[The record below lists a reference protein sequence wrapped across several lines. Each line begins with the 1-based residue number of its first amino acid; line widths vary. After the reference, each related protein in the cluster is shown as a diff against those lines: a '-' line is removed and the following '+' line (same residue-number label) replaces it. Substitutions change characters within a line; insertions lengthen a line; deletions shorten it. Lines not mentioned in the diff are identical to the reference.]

1 MPLVESVLAPLRDS
15 QLAAKLAAQA
25 TSPSPAWLWS
35 TDGSRI
41 VWANAV
47 GAAVFGAADAGECE
61 RRRFS
66 AKDAAAA
73 QIVRLAAT
81 LPTSGQPRLERL
93 RGFGADFGRAL
104 TSMCSRV
111 ALADG
116 TPAVLIIAT
125 EPAGPPLTLGE
136 RVRRL
141 FADRRRALAAFA
153 REGTLLYATE
163 PALTRFV
170 GTATLSTLGVDGVAA
185 PALVNGSASGATPYG
200 PVTVERLGS
209 DASTVLVLMFDAR
222 GGESVAE
229 PTSAETRAPAPA
241 TAPASSHAEPPPSA
255 PLERAPPAAVVPAP
269 VIAAAPPT
277 ASSMPE
283 PLVVAPAPAAPAQAP
298 ADRAAT
304 EPTAAA
310 PQPSAGVP
318 EPASEDSADSAQA
331 SAAAPLPPAAAEARA
346 NGAAAAEP
354 TAAAPELPSALVEA
368 PAAASPPAAP
378 AEARANGVATAEP
391 GASILQSAS
400 AHAHAHAAD
409 AQIERRHPLRFV
421 WQMDA
426 DGRFAIGS
434 DEFIELMGPRTTAS
448 FGRLWSEIAAE
459 LNLDPDQQVARA
471 VATHETWSSITLSW
485 PVDESRERLA
495 VELSGLPVFDRNRN
509 FRGYRGFGVLRD
521 ITRTNQLARVRRE
534 RPMGFGAQP
543 EAPVEAARAIASPAA
558 EHAAPPETQ
567 AAAPAPAVFAAPE
580 PPVVTASAPSAAAP
594 VPSGIAPRAE
604 PRAAEAAAANVV
616 PFRAGAPTDPKA
628 PSLSVV
634 ERKAFRELAQE
645 LSARLGSGSEIEETE
660 DAADMLVEEQKTPA
674 GAADAQAASPDQG
687 ATPSAV
693 AAPAAEAALSEPV
706 AASAPAIVPSAD
718 FAQAPQEN
726 SAPRSDAEAV
736 RQPATPAFE
745 PVLLDR
751 LPVGVLLYQDATL
764 LYANRRFLEWSG
776 HESLGALAAAGGLN
790 MLFAASGVAALAP
803 TGAAQPLSLTTASG
817 ERMAV
822 DGRLFTVPW
831 GDGSA
836 LALVLTSAEI
846 EQERRAIAAALDSAE
861 GQIRDLKARL
871 QSLDKTED
879 ELRTAKREAH
889 KAATEKADFLAKV
902 SHEIRTP
909 LNAITGF
916 AEVIMAERF
925 GPIGNDRYRDY
936 LKDIHVAGTH
946 LVSLLNDL
954 LDLSKIE
961 TGQLDLTFV
970 QVGLNEIT
978 QQCVGIMQ
986 PQASRARI
994 IIRTSLTPGL
1004 PQIMAD
1010 ERSLRQIVL
1019 NLLANSIKFTGPGG
1033 QVIVS
1038 TACADSGEIVLRVR
1052 DTGVGMSAK
1061 DVEAAME
1068 PFRQTAT
1075 SGSWGSGG
1083 NGFGLPLTKALA
1095 EANRAHFNIKSAP
1108 NAGTL
1113 VEIAFPRPTAP

>member
-1 MPLVESVLAPLRDS
+1 M
-15 QLAAKLAAQA
+15 
-25 TSPSPAWLWS
+25 
-35 TDGSRI
+35 
-41 VWANAV
+41 
-47 GAAVFGAADAGECE
+47 
-61 RRRFS
+61 
-66 AKDAAAA
+66 
-73 QIVRLAAT
+73 
-81 LPTSGQPRLERL
+81 
-93 RGFGADFGRAL
+93 
-104 TSMCSRV
+104 
-111 ALADG
+111 
-116 TPAVLIIAT
+116 
-125 EPAGPPLTLGE
+125 
-136 RVRRL
+136 
-141 FADRRRALAAFA
+141 
-153 REGTLLYATE
+153 
-163 PALTRFV
+163 
-170 GTATLSTLGVDGVAA
+170 
-185 PALVNGSASGATPYG
+185 
-200 PVTVERLGS
+200 
-209 DASTVLVLMFDAR
+209 
-222 GGESVAE
+222 
-229 PTSAETRAPAPA
+229 
-241 TAPASSHAEPPPSA
+241 
-255 PLERAPPAAVVPAP
+255 
-269 VIAAAPPT
+269 
-277 ASSMPE
+277 
-283 PLVVAPAPAAPAQAP
+283 
-298 ADRAAT
+298 
-304 EPTAAA
+304 
-310 PQPSAGVP
+310 
-318 EPASEDSADSAQA
+318 
-331 SAAAPLPPAAAEARA
+331 
-346 NGAAAAEP
+346 
-354 TAAAPELPSALVEA
+354 
-368 PAAASPPAAP
+368 
-378 AEARANGVATAEP
+378 
-391 GASILQSAS
+391 
-400 AHAHAHAAD
+400 
-409 AQIERRHPLRFV
+409 ERRHPLRFV

-558 EHAAPPETQ
+558 EHAAPPDMQ
-567 AAAPAPAVFAAPE
+567 AAASAPAVFAAPE

-604 PRAAEAAAANVV
+604 PRPAEAAAANVV
-616 PFRAGAPTDPKA
+616 PFRAGGPTDPKA

-645 LSARLGSGSEIEETE
+645 LSARLGSGSEIEESE
-660 DAADMLVEEQKTPA
+660 DAADTLAAEEQKTPA

-693 AAPAAEAALSEPV
+693 AAPATEAAPSEPV

-726 SAPRSDAEAV
+726 AAPRSDAEAV
-736 RQPATPAFE
+736 QQPATPAFE

-790 MLFAASGVAALAP
+790 TLFAASGVAALAP

-822 DGRLFTVPW
+822 EGRLFTVPW

-836 LALVLTSAEI
+836 LALVVTSAEI

-925 GPIGNDRYRDY
+925 GPIGNERYRDY

>member
-1 MPLVESVLAPLRDS
+1 
-15 QLAAKLAAQA
+15 
-25 TSPSPAWLWS
+25 
-35 TDGSRI
+35 
-41 VWANAV
+41 
-47 GAAVFGAADAGECE
+47 
-61 RRRFS
+61 
-66 AKDAAAA
+66 
-73 QIVRLAAT
+73 
-81 LPTSGQPRLERL
+81 
-93 RGFGADFGRAL
+93 
-104 TSMCSRV
+104 
-111 ALADG
+111 
-116 TPAVLIIAT
+116 
-125 EPAGPPLTLGE
+125 
-136 RVRRL
+136 
-141 FADRRRALAAFA
+141 
-153 REGTLLYATE
+153 
-163 PALTRFV
+163 
-170 GTATLSTLGVDGVAA
+170 
-185 PALVNGSASGATPYG
+185 
-200 PVTVERLGS
+200 
-209 DASTVLVLMFDAR
+209 
-222 GGESVAE
+222 
-229 PTSAETRAPAPA
+229 
-241 TAPASSHAEPPPSA
+241 
-255 PLERAPPAAVVPAP
+255 
-269 VIAAAPPT
+269 
-277 ASSMPE
+277 
-283 PLVVAPAPAAPAQAP
+283 
-298 ADRAAT
+298 
-304 EPTAAA
+304 
-310 PQPSAGVP
+310 
-318 EPASEDSADSAQA
+318 
-331 SAAAPLPPAAAEARA
+331 
-346 NGAAAAEP
+346 
-354 TAAAPELPSALVEA
+354 
-368 PAAASPPAAP
+368 
-378 AEARANGVATAEP
+378 
-391 GASILQSAS
+391 
-400 AHAHAHAAD
+400 
-409 AQIERRHPLRFV
+409 
-421 WQMDA
+421 
-426 DGRFAIGS
+426 
-434 DEFIELMGPRTTAS
+434 
-448 FGRLWSEIAAE
+448 
-459 LNLDPDQQVARA
+459 
-471 VATHETWSSITLSW
+471 
-485 PVDESRERLA
+485 
-495 VELSGLPVFDRNRN
+495 
-509 FRGYRGFGVLRD
+509 
-521 ITRTNQLARVRRE
+521 
-534 RPMGFGAQP
+534 
-543 EAPVEAARAIASPAA
+543 
-558 EHAAPPETQ
+558 
-567 AAAPAPAVFAAPE
+567 
-580 PPVVTASAPSAAAP
+580 
-594 VPSGIAPRAE
+594 
-604 PRAAEAAAANVV
+604 
-616 PFRAGAPTDPKA
+616 
-628 PSLSVV
+628 
-634 ERKAFRELAQE
+634 
-645 LSARLGSGSEIEETE
+645 
-660 DAADMLVEEQKTPA
+660 MLVEEQKTPA

-776 HESLGALAAAGGLN
+776 HESICALAAAGGLN
-790 MLFAASGVAALAP
+790 TLFAAPGAAALAP

-817 ERMAV
+817 ERMAAE
-822 DGRLFTVPW
+822 GRLFTVPW

-925 GPIGNDRYRDY
+925 GPIGNERYRDY